1 MKNIKQ
7 IAQTAA
13 LAAIGGGAVIL
24 ALGAA
29 FAGTVREHFVFAPR
43 EQGAVS
49 AVQQVAERE
58 RAIFKSTGDFLAFA
72 DKDVAGNRSLLGIFW
87 DTLPVDHFSFDATKL
102 DSGNVRV
109 RALPRPEKVEA
120 LSVRARLYV
129 VELKPDGA
137 VVRDGWFPSSN

>member
-1 MKNIKQ
+1 MMNIKNI
-7 IAQTAA
+7 AQLAA
-13 LAAIGGGAVIL
+13 LAVVGGGAVVL
-24 ALGAA
+24 AAGAA
-29 FAGTVREHFVFAPR
+29 FSGVIREHLVFAPR

-49 AVQQVAERE
+49 AIQQVAERE
-58 RAIFKSTGDFLAFA
+58 RAIHKSTGDFITFG

-87 DTLPVDHFSFDATKL
+87 DRLPVEDFSFDATKL
-102 DSGNVRV
+102 DSGNVRL